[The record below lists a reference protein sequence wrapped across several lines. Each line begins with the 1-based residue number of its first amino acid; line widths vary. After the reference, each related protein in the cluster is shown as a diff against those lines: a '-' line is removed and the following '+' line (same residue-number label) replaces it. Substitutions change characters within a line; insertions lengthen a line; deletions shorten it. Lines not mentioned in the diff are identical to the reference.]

1 MASPVA
7 QPINGKGLAVS
18 DIPLREYVDRCLADL
33 ELRLSE
39 QRSDLKERLASMN
52 EFRDALRDQS
62 AKMATRDSLDELRDR
77 IAEVRQHAAV
87 TAALVS
93 LAMGVIVAV
102 LAAWLTK

>member
-1 MASPVA
+1 MASPAA
-7 QPINGKGLAVS
+7 QPVNGKGLAVS

-39 QRSDLKERLASMN
+39 QRTDLKERLASMN